1 VTYVFAPRRSAADSA
16 NVADSTVRALGMI
29 SHEDD
34 RFLLV
39 RVDSGAVVDV
49 RR

>member
-1 VTYVFAPRRSAADSA
+1 VDSA
-16 NVADSTVRALGMI
+16 NVADSTVRAFGVVT
-29 SHEDD
+29 HEDD

-39 RVDSGAVVDV
+39 RVDSGTVVDV